1 MNEARPATSYF
12 ELEQALDIS
21 NQRIAELQNAL
32 DLRTEENTSLDKM
45 VETLKLET
53 LRLNH
58 DFNESTDEYLKE
70 IEALKKRHEQRDI
83 EDAKDSENFR
93 LLNDSI
99 REDRDRLQKEVDN
112 AQTFLNT
119 AKNYLN
125 NTLYQSVTVLNAGTH
140 RAKDEAMHK
149 LQQMLVIGIGELAKD
164 LKADEFDFF

>member
-1 MNEARPATSYF
+1 MTQDFAEIQEGMSYSD
-12 ELEQALDIS
+12 LEQKFISSIKRIDELNQAITRRDI
-21 NQRIAELQNAL
+21 QVLERDREI
-32 DLRTEENTSLDKM
+32 
-45 VETLKLET
+45 ETLK
-53 LRLNH
+53 
-58 DFNESTDEYLKE
+58 KQ
-70 IEALKKRHEQRDI
+70 HEQRDI